1 MRSYLSF
8 LLIPLFASGVLAARA
23 SARSTAVESGFSA
36 RLSYL
41 EGDVRLSLGR
51 EGQPYLGKQWI
62 DASAG
67 MALLAGYSV
76 ATGGGALQRLNS
88 RTVQCSIWLRIPS

>member
-8 LLIPLFASGVLAARA
+8 LLIPLFGFGVFAGKA
-23 SARSTAVESGFSA
+23 SAGSGPVQSEFNA
-36 RLSYL
+36 RVSYL

-51 EGQPYLGKQWI
+51 EGEPYIGKEWI

-67 MALLAGYSV
+67 MAIQEG
-76 ATGGGALQRLNS
+76 
-88 RTVQCSIWLRIPS
+88 

>member
-23 SARSTAVESGFSA
+23 SARSTAVLSGFSA
-36 RLSYL
+36 RLRYL

-51 EGQPYLGKQWI
+51 EGQPYIGKEWI

-67 MALLAGYSV
+67 MAIGRGLALRLRRAV
-76 ATGGGALQRLNS
+76 QKLNS
-88 RTVQCSIWLRIPS
+88 RTGQCSIWLRIPS